1 MNAGASGTRLLAF
14 SQNRYSRAGKLW
26 FAVEWIGLMKHL
38 KTLLAA
44 VCLAV
49 VAGQTLAADK
59 ITVFAAAS
67 LNDVL
72 AAAANDFKTETG
84 TEVIVSLA
92 ASSALAKQLEEGAPA
107 QVFISA
113 DEKWMDYV
121 QDKGLIDPVS
131 RVIVARNELVIA
143 VAAASKLEGD
153 AAAILGTEKFAMGD
167 PENVP
172 AGKYGK
178 ASLEKLGLWEFL
190 KGNAVYAEN
199 VRAALAF
206 VDKGELNAAI
216 VYASDAFVDKS
227 VKAALVFDPATH
239 PAIVYPAAV
248 MKDGGAQAM
257 SFIDFLSGEKGQKL
271 FVDKGF
277 KPASP

>member
-1 MNAGASGTRLLAF
+1 M
-14 SQNRYSRAGKLW
+14 KL
-26 FAVEWIGLMKHL
+26 F
-38 KTLLAA
+38 KTLA
-44 VCLAV
+44 VAICLAL
-49 VAGQTLAADK
+49 ASAQAIAADK

-67 LNDVL
+67 LKDVMEQ
-72 AAAANDFKTETG
+72 AANDFKVETG
-84 TEVIVSLA
+84 TEVTVSLA
-92 ASSALAKQLEEGAPA
+92 ASSALAKQLEAGAPA

-121 QDKGLIDPVS
+121 QEKNLIDPAT
-131 RVIVARNELVIA
+131 RAIVARNELVIA
-143 VAAASKLEGD
+143 VAAGSALTGE
-153 AAAILGTEKFAMGD
+153 AAAVLGNEKFAMAD

-178 ASLEKLGLWEFL
+178 ASLEKLGLW
-190 KGNAVYAEN
+190 KGVQGNAVYAEN

-216 VYASDAFVDKS
+216 VYASDAFVDKN
-227 VKAALVFDPATH
+227 VKVALVFDPSTH

-248 MKDGGAQAM
+248 VKDGGEPAKA
-257 SFIDFLSGEKGQKL
+257 FVAFLSGEKGQKL

-277 KPASP
+277 KLAKP

>member
-1 MNAGASGTRLLAF
+1 M
-14 SQNRYSRAGKLW
+14 KLIKT
-26 FAVEWIGLMKHL
+26 FA
-38 KTLLAA
+38 AA
-44 VCLAV
+44 ICLAL
-49 VAGQTLAADK
+49 VAGQAIAADK

-67 LNDVL
+67 LKDVMEQ
-72 AAAANDFKTETG
+72 AAKDFKADTG
-84 TEVIVSLA
+84 TEVTVSLA
-92 ASSALAKQLEEGAPA
+92 ASSALAKQLEAGAPA

-113 DEKWMDYV
+113 DEKWMDYI
-121 QDKGLIDPVS
+121 QEKGLIDPAT
-131 RVIVARNELVIA
+131 RATVARNELVIA
-143 VAAASKLEGD
+143 VAAGSALTGD
-153 AAAILGTEKFAMGD
+153 AAAVLGKDKFAMAD

-178 ASLEKLGLWEFL
+178 ASLEKLGLWEGI

-216 VYASDAFVDKS
+216 VYASDAFVDKN
-227 VKAALVFDPATH
+227 VKAALVFDPDTH

-248 MKDGGAQAM
+248 VKDGGEPAKA
-257 SFIDFLSGEKGQKL
+257 FAAFLSGEKGQKL

-277 KPASP
+277 KPAKP

>member
-1 MNAGASGTRLLAF
+1 M
-14 SQNRYSRAGKLW
+14 KL
-26 FAVEWIGLMKHL
+26 F
-38 KTLLAA
+38 KTLVGAI
-44 VCLAV
+44 CLALAV
-49 VAGQTLAADK
+49 GQAIAADK
-59 ITVFAAAS
+59 ITVFAASS
-67 LNDVL
+67 LKDVMEQ
-72 AAAANDFKTETG
+72 AANNFKADTG

-92 ASSALAKQLEEGAPA
+92 ASSALAKQLEAGAPA

-121 QDKGLIDPVS
+121 QQKNLIDPATRAV
-131 RVIVARNELVIA
+131 VARNELVIA
-143 VAAASKLEGD
+143 IAAGSALTGD
-153 AAAILGTEKFAMGD
+153 AAAFLGQDKFAMAD

-178 ASLEKLGLWEFL
+178 ASLEKLGLWEGL
-190 KGNAVYAEN
+190 QGNAVYTEN

-216 VYASDAFVDKS
+216 VYASDAFVDKN
-227 VKAALVFDPATH
+227 VKVALVFDPATH

-248 MKDGGAQAM
+248 MKDGGEPAKA
-257 SFIDFLSGEKGQKL
+257 FVTFLSGEKGQKL

-277 KPASP
+277 KPAKP